1 MNSGT
6 KDKKAIFNSTNSILS
21 KVDKVAT
28 PNNIKAILNGSIE
41 KNQEYHI
48 QHINSCVV
56 KDCSQKLL
64 LCDNENVV
72 VETYVSELNRNISSY
87 GVISVLGKQAGL
99 DNKLHLIKPGQRLK
113 FNLKKDFYKNKV
125 EFELGKVHTKKLF
138 KISRDNVSNF
148 AILCTKKNNNIG
160 EKRKIQSEI
169 VDTIHILGL
178 QNFDNYSRFNPLE
191 ITIDSNSTIETQS
204 KYKRYKFRFIIDSLL
219 FSSRVQN
226 DTEVIFITCYGL
238 TEAKNALISSKLYKM
253 LGVVYLS
260 EIKN

>member
-28 PNNIKAILNGSIE
+28 PNNIKAILDGSIE
-41 KNQEYHI
+41 KNQKYHI

-178 QNFDNYSRFNPLE
+178 QNFDNS
-191 ITIDSNSTIETQS
+191 I
-204 KYKRYKFRFIIDSLL
+204 
-219 FSSRVQN
+219 
-226 DTEVIFITCYGL
+226 
-238 TEAKNALISSKLYKM
+238 
-253 LGVVYLS
+253 
-260 EIKN
+260 